1 MLLLS
6 LFFFF
11 SSRRRHTRWYE
22 VTGVQTCALPICDL
36 ADAGERVLAQEKIKW
51 RAQPRNRG
59 QIAVNHYMREI
70 RAKNICP
77 NLEQNRAER
86 NPGLPAIGPQIGEQP
101 LHQPA
106 VVGFTQYLFFVG
118 HRSLLTG

>member
-1 MLLLS
+1 
-6 LFFFF
+6 
-11 SSRRRHTRWYE
+11 
-22 VTGVQTCALPICDL
+22 
-36 ADAGERVLAQEKIKW
+36 
-51 RAQPRNRG
+51 
-59 QIAVNHYMREI
+59 MREI

-101 LHQPA
+101 LHQSA

-118 HRSLLTG
+118 HRSLLTGNLNRRAFRSVRWKKARPALCRNAVAEPDSRNFPTSFRGYSGLRNKYRVLTAPGT